1 MAKKISI
8 IIPTYKRQKELFLC
22 LDALAKQPEISS
34 AEVIVIE
41 DSPESEG
48 ESIVRGFQK
57 SGMDI
62 VYCKNSRKGR
72 SQARNEGIKRAQGD
86 VIIFIGDDIVVGK
99 NWLKTHIDFHENK
112 KEVTAALVGHI
123 TWEPTLP
130 ISRYMKWLENGGP
143 LLDFRGM
150 KDGQKTDPYHFY
162 TGNVSLKRKLLE
174 LECFSEH
181 ADLYGWEDIEL
192 GMRLSE
198 KHGMQLWYAKNAIAY
213 HNHTYH
219 EKDLHSYG
227 ENLGFSAYLFAEK
240 TQRKGIMPGW
250 TKLLFYSIISH
261 FSPALKLAKREWY
274 WYALLKETFLK
285 GVQKAKK
292 QKR

>member
-8 IIPTYKRQKELFLC
+8 IIPTYKRQKELFSC
-22 LDALAKQPEISS
+22 LDALGKQPEISS
-34 AEVIVIE
+34 AEIIVVE
-41 DSPESEG
+41 DSPGGEG
-48 ESIVRGFQK
+48 EAAVHEFQK
-57 SGMDI
+57 KGMDI
-62 VYCKNSRKGR
+62 LYCQAQKKGR
-72 SQARNEGIKRAQGD
+72 SQARNEGVKRARGD
-86 VIIFIGDDIVVGK
+86 IIIFIGDDIVVGK
-99 NWLKTHIDFHENK
+99 NWLKTHIDFHGNK

-123 TWEPTLP
+123 TWEPSLP

-150 KDGQKTDPYHFY
+150 ENGQKTDTYHFY
-162 TGNVSLKRKLLE
+162 TGNVSLKKKLLE

-192 GMRLSE
+192 GMRLFK
-198 KHGMQLWYAKNAIAY
+198 KHGMNLWYAKEALAY
-213 HNHTYH
+213 HNHIYR
-219 EKDLHSYG
+219 EEDLAMYG
-227 ENLGFSAYLFAEK
+227 ENLGFSAYFFAEK
-240 TQRKGIMPGW
+240 TQRKGIMPSW

-274 WYALLKETFLK
+274 WYALLKKTFLK